1 MTNRTRVAMN
11 TQAKFDFVRRAPARQ
26 LAGQVV
32 DICAYRELNC
42 GSMRQRE
49 TSSLVVP
56 VVFSLGTPFRIALR
70 NDPTDNDAQPSF
82 AAGLFAGPVEIAS
95 DGAAECVQV
104 NFTPLGAYRFFGGAA
119 AELCSRM
126 VDLES
131 VAGPGARRIRD
142 RIAQTQSLSDRLELA
157 ERFIAA
163 RLRFC
168 PSSEIAYAYRAMAN
182 SGGAIRIAR
191 LAGEI
196 GWSRKHFAHRF
207 AAEIGLAPKTVARMM
222 RFASACRLARRQSC
236 GGWAEI
242 AAEAGYADQPHL
254 VREFT
259 DLAGESPLAWAR
271 RMALMDPKLALE
283 VR

>member
-1 MTNRTRVAMN
+1 MAISNSFA
-11 TQAKFDFVRRAPARQ
+11 ARRLDNWRAWSSISAPTASSK
-26 LAGQVV
+26 
-32 DICAYRELNC
+32 C
-42 GSMRQRE
+42 GRLRQRE

-70 NDPTDNDAQPSF
+70 QELTEDDVQPSF
-82 AAGLFAGPVEIAS
+82 AAGLYAGPVEIAS

-104 NFTPLGAYRFFGGAA
+104 NFTPLGAYRFFGDAA

-131 VAGPGARRIRD
+131 VLGPGVRRIRD
-142 RIAQTQSLSDRLELA
+142 RIAQTPSLADRLELA
-157 ERFIAA
+157 ERYITV
-163 RLRFC
+163 RLGYC
-168 PSSEIAYAYRAMAN
+168 PSSEIVHAYRAMAN
-182 SGGAIRIAR
+182 SGGAIRIAK

-196 GWSRKHFAHRF
+196 GWSRKHFAQRF

-236 GGWAEI
+236 GGWADI
-242 AAEAGYADQPHL
+242 AAEAGYADQSHL

-259 DLAGESPLAWAR
+259 DLAGEPPLAWAR